1 MPQDWDFPYF
11 DGGMEIKLPGLN
23 TGNFHFHLPGGD
35 IHITGKWFNY
45 GIIFIVMI
53 LDLNMW
59 KNQIFYEPYVYG
71 QYTDDQH
78 YIFTV
83 SDRDFLANATK
94 KTLSYAWRWTH
105 VNPMTNKTYGTQD
118 HKMNSRYVGFPLS
131 AKGTAFIPSL
141 FAFAM
146 FGILVKYFS
155 KGGPTAKVAPVE
167 EKGDADGTHE
177 SKNDDVGAAGES
189 PSSQCFS
196 GSRQSLSSYKTEVA
210 VSKPKNFQS
219 FLSME
224 SSRGDRNSS
233 RDQLDSSRD
242 KLNSSRDFF
251 ESSDGNLNSSRDELG
266 SSRENLE
273 GSRDDLRNSAESVG
287 AVHNADLKQSTTSYP
302 AWSTE
307 TPVVALPPKERIR
320 RDSSAKKD
328 TQLCQSS
335 TDEHHNET
343 MVQELVQELSFLNL
357 DEGENESKE
366 SKPPEENA
374 SPVND
379 GNDRALSFG
388 DFFRRDTSASL
399 GSQSQMSVV
408 TPDDEDERLHAQPPT
423 AEKINFLQVPKA
435 K

>member
-1 MPQDWDFPYF
+1 
-11 DGGMEIKLPGLN
+11 MEIKLPGLN

-59 KNQIFYEPYVYG
+59 KNQIFYEPFVYG

-94 KTLSYAWRWTH
+94 ETLSYAWRWTQ
-105 VNPMTNKTYGTQD
+105 VNPMTNKTYGSED
-118 HKMNSRYVGFPLS
+118 HKMNSRYVGIPLS

-141 FAFAM
+141 LAFAM

-155 KGGPTAKVAPVE
+155 KGGPTAKVAPIE
-167 EKGDADGTHE
+167 EKGVHDDGDGTHE
-177 SKNDDVGAAGES
+177 SKNDKAGAVGES
-189 PSSQCFS
+189 PSSQWVS

-210 VSKPKNFQS
+210 ISKAKNVDS
-219 FLSME
+219 FLSMA
-224 SSRGDRNSS
+224 SSCDGRTSS

-242 KLNSSRDFF
+242 NLKSSRDFF
-251 ESSDGNLNSSRDELG
+251 ESSHDNLTSSRDELRNSRANLE
-266 SSRENLE
+266 SSRD
-273 GSRDDLRNSAESVG
+273 GLRNSAESVG
-287 AVHNADLKQSTTSYP
+287 AVHNGLEQPTPSRP

-307 TPVVALPPKERIR
+307 TPMVALPSKKRTR
-320 RDSSAKKD
+320 RDSSAAKKD

-335 TDEHHNET
+335 TDEHYNET

-357 DEGENESKE
+357 DEGENQSKE
-366 SKPPEENA
+366 SKSPEENPL
-374 SPVND
+374 PVND

-388 DFFRRDTSASL
+388 DFFRRDTPASL
-399 GSQSQMSVV
+399 GSQSEMSVV
-408 TPDDEDERLHAQPPT
+408 TSDDEDQHLQAQPPT
-423 AEKINFLQVPKA
+423 TEKINFLQVPKT